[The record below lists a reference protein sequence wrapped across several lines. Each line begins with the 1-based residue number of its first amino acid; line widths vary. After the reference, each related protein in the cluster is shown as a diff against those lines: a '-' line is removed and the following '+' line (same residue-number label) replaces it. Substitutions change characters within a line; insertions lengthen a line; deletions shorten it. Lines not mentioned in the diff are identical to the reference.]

1 MLSVNFNKKAIE
13 EHKSPGPDGAKKDPY
28 YFTFF
33 NEKNG
38 EGEKGGDSKNTTRQG
53 NSKGFKKPK
62 KTYEQTPIHETSIHT
77 DHSSDISPKNS
88 KPLKPQLKSKSQ
100 RDNSKQ
106 I

>member
-13 EHKSPGPDGAKKDPY
+13 EHKSPGPDGVKKDPY

-38 EGEKGGDSKNTTRQG
+38 DGEKGGDSKKG
-53 NSKGFKKPK
+53 DSKGFKKAK
-62 KTYEQTPIHETSIHT
+62 KTYDQTPIHETSIHT
-77 DHSSDISPKNS
+77 DHSSDISPKNA

-100 RDNSKQ
+100 RDNSK
-106 I
+106 

>member
-38 EGEKGGDSKNTTRQG
+38 GDGEKGGDSKNTTRQG
-53 NSKGFKKPK
+53 NSKGFKKAK
-62 KTYEQTPIHETSIHT
+62 KTYDQTPPIRESSIHT
-77 DHSSDISPKNS
+77 DNSSDISPKNS
-88 KPLKPQLKSKSQ
+88 KPLKP
-100 RDNSKQ
+100 
-106 I
+106 